1 MRLLRY
7 ALRRILLLIP
17 VLLGVTLVTF
27 VLVRVLPGDPIRTI
41 LGPSATAA
49 DAAAARARY
58 GLDKPLPAQYWDY
71 LSGLVTGDFGTSI
84 QSGKSVTTELST
96 RIGPTLELV
105 GLALVIAVVLAMLFG
120 IWSAQR
126 PNSPADHGLR
136 VGSLVGNAMPEFWLG
151 LVLILVFYNGLHWF
165 PAPSGRIGSGMNFRS
180 VTGADLLD
188 AVLEGNVAATGSAI
202 AHLVLPV
209 ATLVIVVS
217 ASLLRSVR
225 ASALEVRASPAYLT
239 AVAHGIAGRRLVA
252 SYLVRATAV
261 RLPTLAA
268 LIFGNLLGSIVLV
281 EYVFSWQGLG
291 QWALR
296 GLQYRD
302 YPVVQAAVFVFAFCY
317 VIAFLIADVVHAAL
331 DPRVQV

>member
-7 ALRRILLLIP
+7 AGRRLLLLVP

-41 LGPSATAA
+41 LGPGATAA
-49 DAAAARARY
+49 DEAAARERF
-58 GLDKPLPAQYWDY
+58 GLDRPLVAQYWDY
-71 LSGLVTGDFGTSI
+71 LSGLFTGDFGTSI
-84 QSGKSVTTELST
+84 QSGKPVAGELAT

-105 GLALVIAVVLAMLFG
+105 VLALAVALVLALGFG
-120 IWSAQR
+120 IWTAMR
-126 PNSPADHGLR
+126 PNTLGDHTVR

-151 LVLILVFYNGLHWF
+151 LVLILLLYNNLQWF
-165 PAPSGRIGSGMNFRS
+165 PAPSGRIGPGMDYRS
-180 VTGADLLD
+180 VTGIDLLD
-188 AVLEGNVAATGSAI
+188 ATLQGNLPALGSAI

-209 ATLVIVVS
+209 ATLVVVVT

-225 ASALEVRASPAYLT
+225 ASALEVRASPAFLT
-239 AVAHGIAGRRLVA
+239 AQAHGLAGRRLIGG
-252 SYLVRATAV
+252 YLVRATSV

-268 LIFGNLLGSIVLV
+268 LVFGNLLGSTVLV
-281 EYVFSWQGLG
+281 EFVFSWQGLG

-296 GLQYRD
+296 GLQFRD
-302 YPVVQAAVFVFAFCY
+302 YPVVQAAVFLFALCY

-331 DPRVQV
+331 DPRVRV

>member
-41 LGPSATAA
+41 LGPSATDA

-58 GLDKPLPAQYWDY
+58 GLDKPLVAQYWDY
-71 LSGLVTGDFGTSI
+71 LKGLCTGDFGTSI

-105 GLALVIAVVLAMLFG
+105 IFALLIAVLLAVVFG
-120 IWSAQR
+120 IWTARRQ
-126 PNSPADHGLR
+126 NSFADHGVR

-151 LVLILVFYNGLHWF
+151 LVLILVFYNLLHWF

-188 AVLEGNVAATGSAI
+188 AILEGNVVATGSAI

-209 ATLVIVVS
+209 ATLVVVVA

-225 ASALEVRASPAYLT
+225 ASALEVAASPAYQT
-239 AVAHGIAGRRLVA
+239 AVAHGIAGRRLLA
-252 SYLVRATAV
+252 GYLVRATTV

-268 LIFGNLLGSIVLV
+268 LVFGNLLGSTVLV

-302 YPVVQAAVFVFAFCY
+302 YPVVQASVFVFAFCY